1 LVELFTDGLADTLFG
16 EVALDPRI
24 IGTVLQRRVFP
35 GPTAVG
41 AEVPAGIEIVVDLA
55 GLATAQQHDQSERC
69 DTSKHDGSP
78 TSDPG
83 IK

>member
-1 LVELFTDGLADTLFG
+1 LVELFADSLADTLFG

-24 IGTVLQRRVFP
+24 IGTVLHSRVFP
-35 GPTAVG
+35 RPTAVG
-41 AEVPAGIEIVVDLA
+41 TEVSAGIEVVVDLA
-55 GLATAQQHDQSERC
+55 GLATAQQRDKSERC
-69 DTSKHDGSP
+69 DTSKHGGSP